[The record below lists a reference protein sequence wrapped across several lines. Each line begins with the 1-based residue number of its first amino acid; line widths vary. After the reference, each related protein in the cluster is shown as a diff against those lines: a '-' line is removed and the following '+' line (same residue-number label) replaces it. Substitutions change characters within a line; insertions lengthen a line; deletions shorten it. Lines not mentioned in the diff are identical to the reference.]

1 MQELQAAPG
10 STHPIIQADA
20 IKFLHTFRTQVRD
33 SDMCNT
39 VTDMLECLTQL
50 SKEQL
55 LSVLPMLAPHL
66 ENPAYVIH
74 TYAAITIERILY
86 IKKDGQ
92 LMFSQAD
99 VRSSAESILVAL
111 LKVIESGD
119 TPEKI
124 AQNDY
129 LMKCACERSS
139 CRLD

>member
-1 MQELQAAPG
+1 
-10 STHPIIQADA
+10 
-20 IKFLHTFRTQVRD
+20 
-33 SDMCNT
+33 
-39 VTDMLECLTQL
+39 
-50 SKEQL
+50 
-55 LSVLPMLAPHL
+55 MLAPHL

-92 LMFSQAD
+92 LMFTQAD
-99 VRSSAESILVAL
+99 VRASAESILVAL

-129 LMKCACERSS
+129 LMKCLLSLLECW
-139 CRLD
+139 LG

>member
-1 MQELQAAPG
+1 
-10 STHPIIQADA
+10 
-20 IKFLHTFRTQVRD
+20 
-33 SDMCNT
+33 
-39 VTDMLECLTQL
+39 
-50 SKEQL
+50 
-55 LSVLPMLAPHL
+55 MLAPHL

-92 LMFSQAD
+92 LMFSQGD
-99 VRSSAESILVAL
+99 VRASAESILVAL

-129 LMKCACERSS
+129 MMKCRLTPLLY
-139 CRLD
+139 CRTYLTMRYRCHARGHYCSTSIDAYL